1 MPTLYS
7 AQVPAGYSTS
17 QTGGPA
23 YDAAKRG
30 WEDGN
35 KAAKDR
41 RGGDSAMP
49 YIISASL
56 ADGFPIVGA
65 RLPSRRTCPRRLH
78 CLLTSVRLSQGGWA
92 PLSMCFSGSGR

>member
-1 MPTLYS
+1 MLTLGYKTNPHLEMPTLYS

-30 WEDGN
+30 WEEGN

-41 RGGDSAMP
+41 RGGDSA
-49 YIISASL
+49 
-56 ADGFPIVGA
+56 
-65 RLPSRRTCPRRLH
+65 
-78 CLLTSVRLSQGGWA
+78 
-92 PLSMCFSGSGR
+92 